1 MNRNNFTKG
10 LIAGT
15 IIGATVSM
23 VVNPAEGKD
32 RKVFRKKT
40 GKILRTV
47 GHVIEDMVDMA
58 R

>member
-10 LIAGT
+10 LITGT

-23 VVNPAEGKD
+23 LVNPAEGRD
-32 RKVFRKKT
+32 RKVFKKKT
-40 GKILRTV
+40 GKVLRTV
-47 GHVIEDMVDMA
+47 GQVIEDMVDMA